1 MNLER
6 YARLQDCYQDP
17 FILRSLQAGSELIEE
32 LTGVEQHDAFVV
44 LGSGLTDSILN
55 LGEVRKRIPLAWLPL
70 VREPAAEGH
79 GRELLSIDLDI
90 NSHVHHIL
98 VSTGRIHLYE
108 GYTPEEISYLAQ
120 IVALTGVDRAFL
132 TNAGGCLRDWQLGEV
147 MAICDH
153 VNMSGHSPF
162 TGSAFTDIWGLWDR
176 DLTTAIKSVTQ
187 RYGAYAILRGPE
199 FQTQRE
205 SEIMRSNGIDMV
217 GMSTVLEAIA
227 LHQLGVRVSGVSIVS
242 DLSFDS
248 TPTIHEDVLEAVQG
262 AYPTIVKA
270 LTSVLSC

>member
-108 GYTPEEISYLAQ
+108 GYTPAEISYLAQ
-120 IVALTGVDRAFL
+120 VAALTGIDRAFL
-132 TNAGGCLRDWQLGEV
+132 TNAGGCLRDWKLGEV
-147 MAICDH
+147 MAISDH
-153 VNMSGHSPF
+153 VNMSGYSPF
-162 TGSAFTDIWGLWDR
+162 TGPAFTDIWELWDPE
-176 DLTTAIKSVTQ
+176 LTTAMKAVTQ
-187 RYGAYAILRGPE
+187 QNGTYAILRGPE

-227 LHQLGVRVSGVSIVS
+227 LHQLGVRLAGVSVVS
-242 DLSFDS
+242 DLSFDA
-248 TPTIHEDVLEAVQG
+248 TPTTHEDVLEAVQG
-262 AYPTIVKA
+262 AHSTVLKA
-270 LTSVLSC
+270 LNTMLSC